1 MSCSLA
7 TSAELP
13 KATLDDYVWEVLP
26 VDEGLWWGDECEDS
40 DNVPYQKCLERAI
53 EEHENQLIQKWQIA
67 DKVVREKDT
76 LYVKVPN
83 RKHSLT
89 FRDYQ
94 DSKYEDASFSYDLG
108 KYDPTQKLLFIDKQ
122 LWETSDTVLV
132 DLLTGF
138 SQEFEGSDLTLSPN
152 KQFAITIETY
162 PTAEMLMMWERQ
174 QDGHYQRV
182 DFTEASYQKFAD
194 HLAFYNGQ
202 GDDQANVV
210 VDTVKIDWLSNS
222 QLLVDFYFKV
232 NHQDTAAY
240 RVRFTVVKPKL
251 AAPWQIIAVK

>member
-7 TSAELP
+7 TSAALP

-26 VDEGLWWGDECEDS
+26 VDEGPWRGDECEDS

-53 EEHENQLIQKWQIA
+53 EEHENQLIQKWQIS

-83 RKHSLT
+83 RKHPLT

-94 DSKYEDASFSYDLG
+94 DSKYEDTSFSYDLG
-108 KYDPTQKLLFIDKQ
+108 RYDPAQKLLFLNKQ

-132 DLLTGF
+132 DLMTGF

-152 KQFAITIETY
+152 KQYAITIETY
-162 PTAEMLMMWERQ
+162 PTAEALMMWERQ
-174 QDGHYQRV
+174 QDGHYQQV
-182 DFTEASYQKFAD
+182 DFTEASYQKYIDVVRSKPVPEQMESKETLSYAYYLVAYYIQD
-194 HLAFYNGQ
+194 KDLAKAKDYAQ
-202 GDDQANVV
+202 QAVNLNP
-210 VDTVKIDWLSNS
+210 DYAPANELNNM
-222 QLLVDFYFKV
+222 LLK
-232 NHQDTAAY
+232 
-240 RVRFTVVKPKL
+240 K
-251 AAPWQIIAVK
+251 